1 VNVDVGRHFLGIIVL
16 LLSGCAALI
25 PEVDAPKISLESFR
39 PLPSEGAVPRFEIK
53 LRIVNPNKQSFDIA
67 GISYGVEIQGKEL
80 ISGVTSEVP
89 VLAAYS
95 EEVVTLDAGLQWFQL
110 VRLLA
115 GAGKVAG
122 DSLDYRFTAKV
133 DFNGFVPTQRVEE
146 TGSFTLN

>member
-1 VNVDVGRHFLGIIVL
+1 M
-16 LLSGCAALI
+16 LLSGCPTLI
-25 PEVDAPKISLESFR
+25 PEVDLPKISLESFR
-39 PLPSEGAVPRFEIK
+39 PLPSESAVPRFEIK
-53 LRIVNPNKQSFDIA
+53 LRIVNPNRQSFDIA

-80 ISGVTSEVP
+80 ISGVTNEVP
-89 VLAAYS
+89 VLAAYF
-95 EEVVTLDAGLQWFQL
+95 EEVVTLDAGLQGFQL

-133 DFNGFVPTQRVEE
+133 DFNGFVPTQWVEE

>member
-1 VNVDVGRHFLGIIVL
+1 MRRHFLGIIVL
-16 LLSGCAALI
+16 LLSGCATLI
-25 PEVDAPKISLESFR
+25 PEVDPPKISLESFR
-39 PLPSEGAVPRFEIK
+39 PLPSEGVVPRLEIK

-80 ISGVTSEVP
+80 ISGVTNEVP

>member
-1 VNVDVGRHFLGIIVL
+1 M
-16 LLSGCAALI
+16 LLSGCPTLI
-25 PEVDAPKISLESFR
+25 PEVDLPKISLESFR
-39 PLPSEGAVPRFEIK
+39 PLPSDSAVPRFEIK
-53 LRIVNPNKQSFDIA
+53 LRIVNPNRQSFDIA

-80 ISGVTSEVP
+80 ISGVTNEVP
-89 VLAAYS
+89 VLAAYF
-95 EEVVTLDAGLQWFQL
+95 EEVVTLDAGLQGFQL

-133 DFNGFVPTQRVEE
+133 DFNGFVPTQWVEE

>member
-1 VNVDVGRHFLGIIVL
+1 L
-16 LLSGCAALI
+16 LLSGCPTLI
-25 PEVDAPKISLESFR
+25 PEVDLPKISLESFR
-39 PLPSEGAVPRFEIK
+39 PLPSESAVPRFEIK
-53 LRIVNPNKQSFDIA
+53 LRIVNPNRQSFDIA

-80 ISGVTSEVP
+80 ISGVTNEVP
-89 VLAAYS
+89 VLAAYF
-95 EEVVTLDAGLQWFQL
+95 EEVVTLDAGLQGFQL

-133 DFNGFVPTQRVEE
+133 DFNGFVPTQWVEE